1 MKPKKVAVLD
11 ISNLEGET
19 FKNFITDHPIS
30 GIDFFYFQDKEI
42 ILTRSSEGASLILEE
57 NMEALLDFPLIIDFK
72 KNRKDFYEIEG
83 TTIFANFMEKGHLVF
98 YGLNHQ
104 KLREERYLK
113 NPHPFNCLLLRFFE
127 FFKSNPPERVF
138 CNAVLSTSEEGK
150 EGQDELYNQ
159 TIALLNLSSYKKKI
173 YKGQIAFNIS
183 MINNPP
189 FQKRIEE
196 EIRYFFENAF
206 PFSIQIARS
215 GTFFG
220 TAIFL
225 NIIFNDKKE
234 REDYKNWLQRKDD
247 FISCLKNEGIVEAVQ
262 EGKVFLK
269 LKDEKKENLL
279 GLQIYA
285 DPLYSGMA
293 YNLSNLVEEFFRD
306 FSVIK

>member
-30 GIDFFYFQDKEI
+30 GIDFFYFQEKEI
-42 ILTRSSEGASLILEE
+42 TFTRSSEGASLILEE
-57 NMEALLDFPLIIDFK
+57 NLEALLDFPLIIDFK
-72 KNRKDFYEIEG
+72 KDRKTFYEIEG
-83 TTIFANFMEKGHLVF
+83 STIFANFMEKGQLVF

-104 KLREERYLK
+104 KLREESYFK

-183 MINNPP
+183 MIDNPN

-196 EIRYFFENAF
+196 EIAFFFENSF
-206 PFSIQIARS
+206 PFQVQIARA

-220 TAIFL
+220 TVIFL

-234 REDYKNWLQRKDD
+234 REDYKNWLQKKED
-247 FISCLKNEGIVEAVQ
+247 FIFSLKNEGIVEAVQ
-262 EGKVFLK
+262 EGKVFVK
-269 LKDEKKENLL
+269 FREEKEKRVL
-279 GLQIYA
+279 GLQIYG

-293 YNLSNLVEEFFRD
+293 YNLSNLTEEFFKD
-306 FSVIK
+306 FSVLK